1 MTKFS
6 FEVPIAHLHDF
17 EEDQDFL
24 FTLSFLYNRPEY
36 VRYIRD
42 TLKVGVKCVWLD
54 NSYNE
59 LEKADHYTTMVH
71 LYSEFKQHRV
81 ISPDDP
87 TWSKERIAGEFTK
100 MNRAIDTSVLIAVV
114 NSFDMLDH
122 MRMMGAKNFA
132 FSYHCRGG
140 KSYEDMLW
148 ARECHFLGLISPYEV
163 AYIKPPTC
171 DTSMPIKLALQ
182 HKKYSEWMQ
191 EGCTHQHTK
200 DLPSFFDVVMTDREL
215 KEAKDNIKRMKEFA
229 NG

>member
-36 VRYIRD
+36 VRYVRD

-59 LEKADHYTTMVH
+59 LEKADNFAKMIE
-71 LYSEFKQHRV
+71 LYINHRQHRV

-87 TWSKERIAGEFTK
+87 KWTKEQIAFEYMQ
-100 MNRAIDTSVLIAVV
+100 MNRTVKSHELIAVV
-114 NSFDMLDH
+114 NSPE
-122 MRMMGAKNFA
+122 MMEYLKTKGARNFA
-132 FSYHCRGG
+132 YSYHCRGG